1 MPLHY
6 GQHADAYFENH
17 QLKSQLLRSDPLF
30 IEKKSHGVVKY
41 SKQFRQDNLRLVS
54 KESKTIC
61 KQRSKTKS
69 SVTSLKK
76 KSLHKKLSS
85 ENIAKRVCHYSTYQN
100 TKFHNDRINEQFMSQ
115 NDAIINGAKNINRR
129 SSFIASIE
137 KHPRSYAEMIT
148 DYSESLYKDSTV
160 GTRSDNFHF
169 SNAICK
175 SPFSTFSV
183 SSSAKKIVNVAEYS
197 ELSTVIQKN
206 DFPLPIKSFDLCRYN
221 DINTTECYNF
231 QHYSTCTAES
241 MNKNINQNC
250 VTTNDLK
257 SDDQSYAKLV
267 ADCSKSMHNIPNIN
281 VLNDGLVPKRTVL
294 ARNSL
299 KSVTTPRRAS
309 GTYTQET
316 LRRITPNISTIPFEK
331 NNKGQMADLKE
342 NNWLREM
349 ENVMSDLK
357 SVTERKIARVVN
369 VPKLKES
376 DILQSMD
383 ASNNSLDNIHRLTEL
398 IKSNKQKEKD
408 ATIKKLNYQPEKI
421 NRMERRK
428 KDLQLQKHNY
438 SHSSDKIANRLENVG
453 NAAENSVIRKNSTHV
468 STSSNTGISKQPQV
482 KLRMVPSEKESV
494 VSINV
499 DQVSIRSLDPLNS
512 TSEYL
517 SVVVQSDQKEDLQ
530 LTDNQSNTPTIRHIT
545 KSALQRNDFGPMRI
559 SISED
564 SAPVKQIEFSINGKP
579 VSELKSITARTERLD
594 VVSSVDKIEIRIPF
608 VKDDSNAL
616 DKTRESDLSTGITSN
631 IGQILNVQI
640 SANFQNEPTK
650 DNSVKKPTKTIQYQ
664 HEKDTIPK
672 SSPTSPYLFNN
683 SPKAHEKTLSS
694 NIQQY
699 ESSKRMNIKFND
711 TEKNINEHNKIS
723 DVDFKIQR
731 KATNNL
737 SAGKTIT
744 DISLIEK
751 ANNVEVGSLNI
762 RKANITGFPE
772 ANKYNKSE
780 SSDSRFPSKIIPWWS
795 SSDSFNKMKK
805 KEDDYK
811 PLMPLSNRNEQKAVS
826 NLNQNLISESLLT
839 KPKETSNSKILTK
852 KTPSMNNATVPT
864 SDSSNIISYSNSM
877 KSYEESKPTLHYACS
892 FRLKP
897 NQENSGIIPEIVRNG
912 LKAEDNQ
919 MLTAKKDSNK
929 ISEIK
934 QTESIILSTSDTI
947 NMRGKH
953 DTSVKDKTSVLQKK
967 IKTSSSAQN
976 LSPKRNQEK
985 KNNSLKQT
993 KSIDDVSKS
1002 IKSKIKD
1009 ILDAIKPI
1017 DKREDTLV
1025 DYNLKKEIS
1034 SRKSII
1040 KLNSAVKEVSSPI
1053 IRTKDLI
1060 PNSST
1065 AEIASKKIDK
1075 TMLMKKTES
1084 INTEKLKMKIDILK
1098 NKDLTIKNDAT
1109 TDIKALNKNDVK
1121 NIKEV
1126 CKNDFM
1132 SSSSSNFR
1140 NSSALMQTLKK
1151 QEQLAGDTIVF
1162 QDKTKQNL
1170 KSLVEANKNE
1180 ASSSLNIRTSS
1191 GTMQKS
1197 EKLGISGKVPS
1208 EVSKQNRSKNLTS
1221 IKNTPETIQESEKS
1235 IKKKSIYPNLS
1246 KESSNTIM
1254 IDKSPLQTIKQ
1265 MQSKSFKNTNTDKIT
1280 NINKLSSSQTISNSS
1295 SKIKD
1300 TVSKNLL
1307 NKNAREISIAQSVK
1321 NNKTDTGDIIARIV
1335 TQNPKSKD
1343 PLLKKC
1349 EENYFNKSVSSKGY
1363 LLGSAGPSRKQ
1374 NNSVGFKSA
1383 GSKTKSRVISNNN
1396 YTYEK
1401 KLLMKSFYSNF
1412 NRKNDIISSSQSTI
1426 SKVSRNVND
1435 VDMLKS
1441 ESTVIRSDGP
1451 WINIDRPEKSILY
1464 SAWLQRFENDV
1475 KKNGKLF

>member
-1 MPLHY
+1 MPSHY
-6 GQHADAYFENH
+6 GQHADAYFENC

-30 IEKKSHGVVKY
+30 IEKKSQVVVKY
-41 SKQFRQDNLRLVS
+41 SRQFCQDNLRLVS

-76 KSLHKKLSS
+76 KSMHKKLPS

-100 TKFHNDRINEQFMSQ
+100 AKFHNDKINKQIMSQ
-115 NDAIINGAKNINRR
+115 NDAIINGTKNINRR
-129 SSFIASIE
+129 SSFIVSFE
-137 KHPRSYAEMIT
+137 KHPRSYAEMIA

-160 GTRSDNFHF
+160 GTRSDSFHF
-169 SNAICK
+169 SNAIRK

-183 SSSAKKIVNVAEYS
+183 SSAKKIVNVAEYS
-197 ELSTVIQKN
+197 ELSTVTQKN
-206 DFPLPIKSFDLCRYN
+206 DFPLPIKSFDLCRNN
-221 DINTTECYNF
+221 DINTIECYNF
-231 QHYSTCTAES
+231 QHHSTAES
-241 MNKNINQNC
+241 MNKSINQNC

-281 VLNDGLVPKRTVL
+281 VLNDCLVPKRNVL

-299 KSVTTPRRAS
+299 ESVTTPRRAS
-309 GTYTQET
+309 GTYTQKT
-316 LRRITPNISTIPFEK
+316 LRRITSTVNTMPFEK
-331 NNKGQMADLKE
+331 NNKGQMTDLKE
-342 NNWLREM
+342 NDWLREM

-357 SVTERKIARVVN
+357 NATERKVARVIDVS
-369 VPKLKES
+369 KLKES
-376 DILQSMD
+376 DILQSVN
-383 ASNNSLDNIHRLTEL
+383 ASGNSLDKIQGL
-398 IKSNKQKEKD
+398 IKSNKRKEKD
-408 ATIKKLNYQPEKI
+408 ATIRRLSQSDKIDRIEK
-421 NRMERRK
+421 RK

-438 SHSSDKIANRLENVG
+438 SHSSDKIANRSAEYFG
-453 NAAENSVIRKNSTHV
+453 NIVESSTIRKNSTHV
-468 STSSNTGISKQPQV
+468 STSDNTGVLKQPQV

-499 DQVSIRSLDPLNS
+499 DQASIGLDPLNS
-512 TSEYL
+512 ASKHL
-517 SVVVQSDQKEDLQ
+517 SVVVQSDQKENLQ
-530 LTDNQSNTPTIRHIT
+530 LTNNQWNTPTIRHTT
-545 KSALQRNDFGPMRI
+545 KSALQRNDFGPMHI

-594 VVSSVDKIEIRIPF
+594 VVSSADKIEIRIPF
-608 VKDDSNAL
+608 AKDDSNAL
-616 DKTRESDLSTGITSN
+616 DKTGESDLSKGINSN

-640 SANFQNEPTK
+640 FANFQNEPTK
-650 DNSVKKPTKTIQYQ
+650 DNSIEKSAKTIRYQYD
-664 HEKDTIPK
+664 KDTMPK
-672 SSPTSPYLFNN
+672 SSSPTSPYLFN
-683 SPKAHEKTLSS
+683 SPKAHEKTFSSS

-699 ESSKRMNIKFND
+699 ESSKQMNIKFND
-711 TEKNINEHNKIS
+711 TEKNINKHKILD

-731 KATNNL
+731 KATKNL
-737 SAGKTIT
+737 STGKTIT
-744 DISLIEK
+744 GISLIEE
-751 ANNVEVGSLNI
+751 ANVENGNLHM
-762 RKANITGFPE
+762 RKADITGFPE

-780 SSDSRFPSKIIPWWS
+780 SSDSRFSSKMIPWWS

-811 PLMPLSNRNEQKAVS
+811 PLMSSNQNEQKAVS

-852 KTPSMNNATVPT
+852 KTPSMNSITVPT

-897 NQENSGIIPEIVRNG
+897 NEENSSIIPEIIRNS
-912 LKAEDNQ
+912 LKTEDNQ
-919 MLTAKKDSNK
+919 VLVAKKDSNK

-934 QTESIILSTSDTI
+934 QTESITLSTFDTI

-953 DTSVKDKTSVLQKK
+953 DTSVKDKTSVLQRK
-967 IKTSSSAQN
+967 IKTPSSAQN
-976 LSPKRNQEK
+976 LSPRRNQEK
-985 KNNSLKQT
+985 KNNYSLKQT

-1017 DKREDTLV
+1017 EKREGTFV
-1025 DYNLKKEIS
+1025 DLKKEIP
-1034 SRKSII
+1034 SRKSIV
-1040 KLNSAVKEVSSPI
+1040 KLNSAVKEVQNPFPVI
-1053 IRTKDLI
+1053 TTKDLI

-1065 AEIASKKIDK
+1065 AERVSKKIDK
-1075 TMLMKKTES
+1075 TMLTKQTEL
-1084 INTEKLKMKIDILK
+1084 INTEKLKTKMDILK
-1098 NKDLTIKNDAT
+1098 NKDLTIKNNAT
-1109 TDIKALNKNDVK
+1109 TDIKTLNKNDVK

-1126 CKNDFM
+1126 RKNDFM
-1132 SSSSSNFR
+1132 TSSSSNFR
-1140 NSSALMQTLKK
+1140 NSSALMQTFKK
-1151 QEQLAGDTIVF
+1151 QEQLVEDTIVF

-1170 KSLVEANKNE
+1170 KSLFEANKNE

-1191 GTMQKS
+1191 ETMQKS
-1197 EKLGISGKVPS
+1197 EKLEISGKVSS
-1208 EVSKQNRSKNLTS
+1208 EVPKQNRPKSLTS
-1221 IKNTPETIQESEKS
+1221 IKNTAETIQETIQESDKL
-1235 IKKKSIYPNLS
+1235 KRLTLS
-1246 KESSNTIM
+1246 KLANLTKEPSDTIM
-1254 IDKSPLQTIKQ
+1254 IDKSSLQTIKQ
-1265 MQSKSFKNTNTDKIT
+1265 IQSKSFKNTNTDKIT
-1280 NINKLSSSQTISNSS
+1280 NINKLTSSQIISNSS

-1307 NKNAREISIAQSVK
+1307 DKNAREMSIAQSVK
-1321 NNKTDTGDIIARIV
+1321 NSKTNAGDMIARIV

-1343 PLLKKC
+1343 LLLKKC
-1349 EENYFNKSVSSKGY
+1349 EEKNCFNKSVPGKGY
-1363 LLGSAGPSRKQ
+1363 LLGSAGSLRKQ
-1374 NNSVGFKSA
+1374 NNSIGFKSA

-1396 YTYEK
+1396 CTYER

-1426 SKVSRNVND
+1426 SKVRRNLND
-1435 VDMLKS
+1435 VDMLES
-1441 ESTVIRSDGP
+1441 EPIVIRNDEL